1 MTSIFTN
8 PKNSN
13 DYVNSNNTIP
23 VTKEAVSVSGGRVQ
37 ASRVGAKRTN
47 LSRISPFNRVI
58 TSARKLYA
66 RQLDKNASM
75 KNRSIE
81 QSASML
87 HHNPDKF
94 WEEFDAKKADILDS
108 RRFEK
113 FCVDEGLNPEIAAEH
128 LLLEKASVIK
138 DVLQNGFG
146 SLKGAQKG
154 FIEPISR
161 RTYKVERAETPKE
174 PIINRGLQ
182 IPAHSESLANPINAL
197 VDKSA

>member
-1 MTSIFTN
+1 MKRIFSEETATLSGSASAAQGAA
-8 PKNSN
+8 KNAKSN
-13 DYVNSNNTIP
+13 
-23 VTKEAVSVSGGRVQ
+23 
-37 ASRVGAKRTN
+37 
-47 LSRISPFNRVI
+47 RISPFNRVI

-66 RQLDKNASM
+66 RQLDQNASM

-81 QSASML
+81 QSASKL

-94 WEEFDAKKADILDS
+94 WEEFNARKADILDS

-113 FCVDEGLNPEIAAEH
+113 FCVDEGLDPEIAAEH

-174 PIINRGLQ
+174 PIRNRGLQ
-182 IPAHSESLANPINAL
+182 IPVHSESLASNLNVL
-197 VDKSA
+197 VEKTA

>member
-1 MTSIFTN
+1 MTKIFTN
-8 PKNSN
+8 PQNAN
-13 DYVNSNNTIP
+13 NYVNSNNSNT
-23 VTKEAVSVSGGRVQ
+23 VTQEAVSVSGGRVQ
-37 ASRVGAKRTN
+37 ASLVGAKRTN

-58 TSARKLYA
+58 INARKLYA
-66 RQLDKNASM
+66 RQLDQNASM

-81 QSASML
+81 QSATKL

-94 WEEFDAKKADILDS
+94 WEEFNARKADILDS

-146 SLKGAQKG
+146 SLKGAQKS

-161 RTYKVERAETPKE
+161 RAYKVERAETPKD
-174 PIINRGLQ
+174 PIRSQGLQ
-182 IPAHSESLANPINAL
+182 IPAQSESLASNLSAL
-197 VDKSA
+197 VEKIA